1 MGAGLVKAAYR
12 AAGAVKAG
20 HAPTRAFAFM
30 AVTALDHDARPL
42 YWGRDALALALGKG
56 PTTAGYRAVEEALR
70 ALRKLKLV
78 EVARPSAPERPARYA
93 LLDGRG
99 SPLQP
104 LTDAQ
109 GSHVGVIEE
118 RESDAHDSADQRPR
132 TSRPTPKDQPTNAQG
147 SHVGRGG
154 RGERRGGE
162 EGAQR
167 NAPRAAP
174 PRFSEQEPRAEVPHV
189 PESADSKNAGD
200 EVTARTGPEA
210 SPVPES
216 VAAAVS
222 PFCRNHPEG
231 TDKPCRPCGIAYVR
245 WKESERAKPQSV
257 PSPTPSLLVS
267 VQPDSRCAPG
277 THELSGDPPGCSKCP
292 VRPWELEEE
301 ERGSTV
307 RSTAAVAKPPKPPEP
322 PEHPEPSTLASV
334 LARMP

>member
-132 TSRPTPKDQPTNAQG
+132 TSRPTPKAHTWA
-147 SHVGRGG
+147 
-154 RGERRGGE
+154 
-162 EGAQR
+162 
-167 NAPRAAP
+167 
-174 PRFSEQEPRAEVPHV
+174 
-189 PESADSKNAGD
+189 
-200 EVTARTGPEA
+200 
-210 SPVPES
+210 
-216 VAAAVS
+216 
-222 PFCRNHPEG
+222 
-231 TDKPCRPCGIAYVR
+231 
-245 WKESERAKPQSV
+245 
-257 PSPTPSLLVS
+257 
-267 VQPDSRCAPG
+267 
-277 THELSGDPPGCSKCP
+277 
-292 VRPWELEEE
+292 EEE
-301 ERGSTV
+301 EEKEEEGRRALSATRHAPPLPDSQSKSQERRSLTFPSLPTRRTLETKSQPGPVPRRRRSLSRWRRLSRRSAVITPRAPTSRADLAASHMCGGKSRSAQSLRAFRV
-307 RSTAAVAKPPKPPEP
+307 RRP
-322 PEHPEPSTLASV
+322 LC
-334 LARMP
+334 